1 MIRLEVNDAGILA
14 ALDRLARAV
23 TDMRPVMQDIG
34 EEMVV
39 STRDRFVAGAAPDG
53 SPWAP
58 KSPTTIAAYERRKDP
73 VDLRPLFGPTRRL
86 SSEIA
91 SYASETSVEWG
102 SNLIYSAVMQLGA
115 AKGAFGSTSRGGPI
129 PWGPIPARPFLGV
142 SDDDRNTI
150 LEALDDWLTQ
160 AWDGR

>member
-1 MIRLEVNDAGILA
+1 MITLQIDDAEIFA
-14 ALDRLARAV
+14 ALDRVARAV

-39 STRDRFVAGAAPDG
+39 ATRNRFGAGTAPDG
-53 SPWAP
+53 TPWAP
-58 KSPTTIAAYERRKDP
+58 KSPTTIAAYERRGDP
-73 VDLRPLFGPTRRL
+73 IDLRPLFGPTRRL

-115 AKGAFGSTSRGGPI
+115 AKGAFGRTSRGGPI

-142 SDDDRNTI
+142 SDDDRNAI
-150 LEALDDWLTQ
+150 LSAIEDWLTR
-160 AWDGR
+160 AWDAQ